1 MGVGESDQ
9 LPLSMSM
16 AFEER
21 YGHGWLLFS
30 PASVSEQG
38 IFLPSSVV
46 VLAALAGSEVSS
58 SVESR
63 GMRGEV
69 DPVLCI
75 SFLRRPA
82 TGSERGF
89 SETEGGVVGDG
100 SYVV

>member
-1 MGVGESDQ
+1 VGVGESDQ
-9 LPLSMSM
+9 LPLPMSM

-58 SVESR
+58 SVESM

-69 DPVLCI
+69 APVLCI

-82 TGSERGF
+82 TGSERGS
-89 SETEGGVVGDG
+89 SETERGVVSDG
-100 SYVV
+100 SYV